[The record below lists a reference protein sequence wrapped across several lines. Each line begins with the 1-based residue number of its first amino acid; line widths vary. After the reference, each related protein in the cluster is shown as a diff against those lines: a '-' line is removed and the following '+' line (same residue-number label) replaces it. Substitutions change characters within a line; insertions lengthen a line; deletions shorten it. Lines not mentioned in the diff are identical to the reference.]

1 MLDIQAQRVMKENN
15 PSKFGRLM
23 FYLLFLIWVASV
35 VINIKR
41 GHVNHPGAFGLA
53 IVGLFLFL
61 TAKIT
66 VIRRKEISFGT
77 SLMSEGMAN
86 LYRVG
91 YWLMVV
97 GILVTFT

>member
-1 MLDIQAQRVMKENN
+1 MLDVLAQSVMKEND

-23 FYLLFLIWVASV
+23 FYLLFLLWVASA

-41 GHVNHPGAFGLA
+41 GHVNHPGAFGIA
-53 IVGLFLFL
+53 IVGLLLFL
-61 TAKIT
+61 TAKIS
-66 VIRRKEISFGT
+66 VIRRKKISFGT

-86 LYRVG
+86 LYRGG